1 MAAEA
6 EAPSGYF
13 VRPLE
18 RRGGPE
24 LRIHQRV
31 AGGVGSVVWDAA
43 LVLGR
48 YLESGAF
55 LGGGRSRL
63 AGKQT
68 NAGLSSPFVCCD
80 CRCEESQLV
89 APFLEQDDGV
99 HHGKAHVTVTDL
111 EELQDL
117 LNMNINENRHLVSGS
132 IQAKVL
138 KWGEIVHDILPDPDY
153 ILVADCIYYEQS
165 LEPLLKTMKELSGD
179 KTVIIC
185 CYEKRTM
192 GNNPKIEQCF
202 FELLQCDFMIEEI
215 PLDMH
220 DEEYRSEDIHILH
233 IQRKGHH

>member
-63 AGKQT
+63 AGKQVLELGSGT
-68 NAGLSSPFVCCD
+68 GAVGLMAAA
-80 CRCEESQLV
+80 Q
-89 APFLEQDDGV
+89 G
-99 HHGKAHVTVTDL
+99 AHVTVTDL